1 MFALVF
7 YFESGPRPLP
17 EDIISKRVLVGSQEF
32 DGACERKQ
40 THDTYNTLDTSA
52 KTRTLV
58 GSHRHERELS
68 YGPSIGFTTEKK
80 KEGGE
85 SI

>member
-1 MFALVF
+1 MFALVSC
-7 YFESGPRPLP
+7 FESGPRPLP
-17 EDIISKRVLVGSQEF
+17 EDIISKQVLVGSQEF

-40 THDTYNTLDTSA
+40 THDTYNTLDTCA
-52 KTRTLV
+52 KTRTPV
-58 GSHRHERELS
+58 GSHRHCRQFS
-68 YGPSIGFTTEKK
+68 FGQQTGFKTEKK